1 MPELSL
7 LMPMLAMLL
16 AIGAFAGVLAGLLG
30 VGGGIILV
38 PAFYFAFSYLGFDG
52 PQLMQVCIGTS
63 LATIIVTSV
72 RSVLAHNR
80 KGAVDWDILRG
91 WAPGI
96 AIGAVLGVLVV
107 AQLRTVALQAIFG
120 SLALVVAFYLGFGR
134 AQWRLGPAMPKGVA
148 RAGLSPAVGFLSVL
162 MGIGG
167 GSFGVP
173 LMSLYGVAIHR
184 AVATA
189 AGFGVVIAVPSVAG
203 FLLMDI
209 EGAPPLSVG
218 RGERACVRCHH
229 RDDVADRTL
238 GGKAGPCDGPQA
250 AEAGIR
256 GVSGAGGAEHAAQ
269 GGRVIGHL
277 RRRGLF
283 GRVFPTQPC
292 GASTPALTQQR
303 RAGGQFG
310 HDPGAGFR
318 RHLRPG
324 GDLVDGAQAADADP
338 FHRMHGAKFYAGA
351 VHLGPPPDFV
361 VHCARLICPIRSS
374 IPCRIYP
381 AATWSIT

>member
-7 LMPMLAMLL
+7 LLQMLAMLL

-52 PQLMQVCIGTS
+52 TQLMQVCIGTS

-80 KGAVDWDILRG
+80 KGAVDWAILRG

-120 SLALVVAFYLGFGR
+120 GLALVVAFYLGFGR
-134 AQWRLGPAMPKGVA
+134 AQWRLGPAMPNGLS

-203 FLLMDI
+203 FLMMDI
-209 EGAPPLSVG
+209 EGAPPLSLGAVNG
-218 RGERACVRCHH
+218 PAFGVIIAMTLLTAPLGVRL
-229 RDDVADRTL
+229 A
-238 GGKAGPCDGPQA
+238 
-250 AEAGIR
+250 
-256 GVSGAGGAEHAAQ
+256 HAMDPKP
-269 GGRVIGHL
+269 L
-277 RRRGLF
+277 K
-283 GRVFPTQPC
+283 RVF
-292 GASTPALTQQR
+292 AVFLALVALNMLR
-303 RAGGQFG
+303 KAAG
-310 HDPGAGFR
+310 
-318 RHLRPG
+318 L
-324 GDLVDGAQAADADP
+324 
-338 FHRMHGAKFYAGA
+338 
-351 VHLGPPPDFV
+351 
-361 VHCARLICPIRSS
+361 
-374 IPCRIYP
+374 
-381 AATWSIT
+381 